1 MAYKYVPEFLVGAT
15 KLPAAIEAKL
25 PAGAPKLSQFL
36 TDTANRLPTGP
47 ALPVDIPELPE
58 PMLPELPEL
67 PGGGAALGLA
77 PRPTAARGRITER
90 EATTTMNVGARG
102 KL

>member
-1 MAYKYVPEFLVGAT
+1 MGYKTVPEILVGAT
-15 KLPAAIEAKL
+15 KLPTAIEAKL

-36 TDTANRLPTGP
+36 TDTANRLPVGP
-47 ALPVDIPELPE
+47 ALPMEVPELPD
-58 PMLPELPEL
+58 PMLPDLPEL

-77 PRPTAARGRITER
+77 PRPTAARGRITEK
-90 EATTTMNVGARG
+90 ESASMTNVGARG